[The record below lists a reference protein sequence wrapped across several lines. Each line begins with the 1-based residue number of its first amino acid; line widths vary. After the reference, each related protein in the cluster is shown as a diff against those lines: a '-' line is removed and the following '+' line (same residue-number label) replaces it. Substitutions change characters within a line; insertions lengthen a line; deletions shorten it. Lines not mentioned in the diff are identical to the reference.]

1 MGFSDL
7 GKKLSKLG
15 QDTKNGVQKM
25 SDSVSISNRISAEK
39 KSLERLYAAIG
50 EAVYKESPDIPK
62 EGLEDEWAAVKVAY
76 ANIASLGEQL
86 DHVKGI
92 IYCPNCGRPADKGDK
107 FCAKCGFRLD
117 NLQESLGG
125 KMAQDIKEAGREVGK
140 LAEGAADKTGE
151 MVGGAAADTRN
162 FFARLKDNASRLAK
176 NAGEKMKSKVTSGE
190 VEMDDFG
197 RHAMEEAE
205 EAKAEEMAKTEAAAE
220 AAEETAEAAAE
231 AVEET
236 SEAAAEAAEVTKE
249 GDEEIREAEE
259 AADGSVEETA
269 AAEESA
275 DGSGEAD
282 TSAGRTFGEDAW
294 EEEPSVSDAGE
305 NSEEAAEDPYKN
317 EFSAVDAMFGGA
329 EDAAADGA
337 APAEPASPAAAE
349 DEL

>member
-15 QDTKNGVQKM
+15 QDTKNGVQKV

-39 KSLERLYAAIG
+39 KSLERLFAAIG
-50 EAVYKESPDIPK
+50 ETVYKESPDVPK

-117 NLQESLGG
+117 NLQETLGG

-162 FFARLKDNASRLAK
+162 FFARLKDNASRFAK
-176 NAGEKMKSKVTSGE
+176 NAGEKMKSKVTSE
-190 VEMDDFG
+190 DVEMDDFG

-205 EAKAEEMAKTEAAAE
+205 EAAATAAAE
-220 AAEETAEAAAE
+220 AAEEMTGALADAAE
-231 AVEET
+231 EI
-236 SEAAAEAAEVTKE
+236 SEAGEADFESSEDMNEEESVAGSSEE
-249 GDEEIREAEE
+249 LDE
-259 AADGSVEETA
+259 
-269 AAEESA
+269 AEESA
-275 DGSGEAD
+275 DGSAEEMDGSD
-282 TSAGRTFGEDAW
+282 TEDAPVKEASETDA
-294 EEEPSVSDAGE
+294 EEISKKT
-305 NSEEAAEDPYKN
+305 EADPYKD
-317 EFSAVDAMFGGA
+317 EYRAVDAMFSEA
-329 EDAAADGA
+329 EEDSPADGA
-337 APAEPASPAAAE
+337 VPAEPAVPADTE
-349 DEL
+349 NEL

>member
-162 FFARLKDNASRLAK
+162 FFARLKDSASRFAK

-205 EAKAEEMAKTEAAAE
+205 EAKAEAMARTEAAAE
-220 AAEETAEAAAE
+220 AAEETA
-231 AVEET
+231 
-236 SEAAAEAAEVTKE
+236 EAAAEAAEVTKE

-275 DGSGEAD
+275 DGSGETD
-282 TSAGRTFGEDAW
+282 TSAGRTFGEDDW

-305 NSEEAAEDPYKN
+305 NSEETAEDPYKD

-329 EDAAADGA
+329 DEAAADGA
-337 APAEPASPAAAE
+337 APAEPASPAAPE

>member
-15 QDTKNGVQKM
+15 QDTQNGVQKV

-39 KSLERLYAAIG
+39 KSLERLFAAIG
-50 EAVYKESPDIPK
+50 ETVYKDSPDVPK

-117 NLQESLGG
+117 NLQETLGG

-162 FFARLKDNASRLAK
+162 FFARLKDNASRFAK
-176 NAGEKMKSKVTSGE
+176 NAGEKMKSKVTSE
-190 VEMDDFG
+190 DVEMDDFG

-205 EAKAEEMAKTEAAAE
+205 EAAAAAAAE
-220 AAEETAEAAAE
+220 AAEEMTGALADAAEEVSEAGEAAFE
-231 AVEET
+231 SSEDMNEEESVAGS
-236 SEAAAEAAEVTKE
+236 SEEL
-249 GDEEIREAEE
+249 DEAEE
-259 AADGSVEETA
+259 SSGES
-269 AAEESA
+269 AEESA
-275 DGSGEAD
+275 EAEKSADDSAEEMDGNDTEEASG
-282 TSAGRTFGEDAW
+282 T
-294 EEEPSVSDAGE
+294 EEEEIPKE
-305 NSEEAAEDPYKN
+305 TEEDPYKD
-317 EFSAVDAMFGGA
+317 EYRAVDAMFSEA
-329 EDAAADGA
+329 EEDSPADRA
-337 APAEPASPAAAE
+337 VPAEPAAPADAE
-349 DEL
+349 NEL

>member
-39 KSLERLYAAIG
+39 KSLERLFAAIG

-176 NAGEKMKSKVTSGE
+176 SAGEKMKSKVTSGE

-220 AAEETAEAAAE
+220 AAEVTAEAAAE
-231 AVEET
+231 TVEET
-236 SEAAAEAAEVTKE
+236 AETAAEAAEVTKE

-259 AADGSVEETA
+259 AVDESVEETA
-269 AAEESA
+269 
-275 DGSGEAD
+275 GQ
-282 TSAGRTFGEDAW
+282 TFGEDAW

-305 NSEEAAEDPYKN
+305 NSEEAAENPYKN

-337 APAEPASPAAAE
+337 APAEPAVPAAAE

>member
-176 NAGEKMKSKVTSGE
+176 SAGEKMKSKVTSGE

-197 RHAMEEAE
+197 RHAMEETE

-259 AADGSVEETA
+259 AVDESVEET
-269 AAEESA
+269 
-275 DGSGEAD
+275 
-282 TSAGRTFGEDAW
+282 AGRTFGEDAW

-305 NSEEAAEDPYKN
+305 NSEEAAEDLYKD

-329 EDAAADGA
+329 DEAAADGA
-337 APAEPASPAAAE
+337 APAEPASPAAPE

>member
-39 KSLERLYAAIG
+39 KSLERLFAAIG
-50 EAVYKESPDIPK
+50 ESVYKESPDIPK

-162 FFARLKDNASRLAK
+162 FFARLKDSASRFAK

-205 EAKAEEMAKTEAAAE
+205 EAKAEAMAKTEAAAE
-220 AAEETAEAAAE
+220 AAEVTAEAAAE
-231 AVEET
+231 TVEET
-236 SEAAAEAAEVTKE
+236 AETAAEAAEVTKE

-259 AADGSVEETA
+259 AVDESVEETA
-269 AAEESA
+269 
-275 DGSGEAD
+275 GQ
-282 TSAGRTFGEDAW
+282 TFGEDAW

-337 APAEPASPAAAE
+337 APAEPAVPAAAE

>member
-39 KSLERLYAAIG
+39 KSLERLFAAIG
-50 EAVYKESPDIPK
+50 ETVYKESPDIPK

-162 FFARLKDNASRLAK
+162 FFARLKDSASRFAK

-205 EAKAEEMAKTEAAAE
+205 EAKAEAMARTEAAAE
-220 AAEETAEAAAE
+220 AAEETA
-231 AVEET
+231 
-236 SEAAAEAAEVTKE
+236 EAAAEAAEVTKE

-275 DGSGEAD
+275 DGSGETD

-329 EDAAADGA
+329 EDDAADGA
-337 APAEPASPAAAE
+337 VPAEPASPAAAE

>member
-176 NAGEKMKSKVTSGE
+176 SAGEKMKSKVTSGE

-197 RHAMEEAE
+197 RHAMEETE

-249 GDEEIREAEE
+249 GDGEIREAEE
-259 AADGSVEETA
+259 AVDESVEET
-269 AAEESA
+269 
-275 DGSGEAD
+275 
-282 TSAGRTFGEDAW
+282 AGRTFGEDAW

-305 NSEEAAEDPYKN
+305 NSEEAPEDLYKD

-329 EDAAADGA
+329 DEAAADGA
-337 APAEPASPAAAE
+337 APAEPASPAAPE

>member
-1 MGFSDL
+1 
-7 GKKLSKLG
+7 
-15 QDTKNGVQKM
+15 
-25 SDSVSISNRISAEK
+25 
-39 KSLERLYAAIG
+39 
-50 EAVYKESPDIPK
+50 
-62 EGLEDEWAAVKVAY
+62 
-76 ANIASLGEQL
+76 
-86 DHVKGI
+86 
-92 IYCPNCGRPADKGDK
+92 
-107 FCAKCGFRLD
+107 
-117 NLQESLGG
+117 
-125 KMAQDIKEAGREVGK
+125 MAQDIKEAGREVGK

-162 FFARLKDNASRLAK
+162 FFARLKDSASRFAK

-205 EAKAEEMAKTEAAAE
+205 EAKAEAMARTESAAE
-220 AAEETAEAAAE
+220 AAEETA
-231 AVEET
+231 
-236 SEAAAEAAEVTKE
+236 EAAAEAAEVTKE

-259 AADGSVEETA
+259 AVDESVEETA
-269 AAEESA
+269 
-275 DGSGEAD
+275 GQ
-282 TSAGRTFGEDAW
+282 TFGEDAW

>member
-39 KSLERLYAAIG
+39 KSLERLFAAIG
-50 EAVYKESPDIPK
+50 ESVYKESPDIPK

-176 NAGEKMKSKVTSGE
+176 SAGEKMKSKVTSGE

-220 AAEETAEAAAE
+220 AAEVTAEAAAE
-231 AVEET
+231 TVEET
-236 SEAAAEAAEVTKE
+236 AETAAEAAEVTKE

-259 AADGSVEETA
+259 AVDESVEETA
-269 AAEESA
+269 
-275 DGSGEAD
+275 GQ
-282 TSAGRTFGEDAW
+282 TFGEDAW

-305 NSEEAAEDPYKN
+305 NSEEAAENPYKN

-337 APAEPASPAAAE
+337 APAEPAVPAAAE

>member
-39 KSLERLYAAIG
+39 KSLERLFAAIG
-50 EAVYKESPDIPK
+50 ESVYKESPDIPK

-162 FFARLKDNASRLAK
+162 FFARLKDSASRFAK

-220 AAEETAEAAAE
+220 AAE
-231 AVEET
+231 
-236 SEAAAEAAEVTKE
+236 VTKE

-275 DGSGEAD
+275 DGSGETD

-337 APAEPASPAAAE
+337 APAEPAVPAAAE

>member
-176 NAGEKMKSKVTSGE
+176 SAGEKMKSKVTSGE

-197 RHAMEEAE
+197 RHAMEETE

-259 AADGSVEETA
+259 AVDESVEET
-269 AAEESA
+269 
-275 DGSGEAD
+275 
-282 TSAGRTFGEDAW
+282 AGRTFGEDAW

-329 EDAAADGA
+329 DEAAADGA
-337 APAEPASPAAAE
+337 APAEPASPAAPE

>member
-176 NAGEKMKSKVTSGE
+176 SAGEKMKSKVTSGE

-197 RHAMEEAE
+197 RHAMEETE

-259 AADGSVEETA
+259 AVDESVEETA
-269 AAEESA
+269 
-275 DGSGEAD
+275 GQ
-282 TSAGRTFGEDAW
+282 TFGEDAW

-337 APAEPASPAAAE
+337 APAEPAFPAAAE

>member
-15 QDTKNGVQKM
+15 QDTKNGVQKV

-39 KSLERLYAAIG
+39 KSLERLFAAIG
-50 EAVYKESPDIPK
+50 ETVYKESPDVPK

-117 NLQESLGG
+117 NLQETLGG

-162 FFARLKDNASRLAK
+162 FFARLKDNASRFAK
-176 NAGEKMKSKVTSGE
+176 NAGEKMKSKVTSE
-190 VEMDDFG
+190 DVEMDDFG

-205 EAKAEEMAKTEAAAE
+205 EAAAAAAAE
-220 AAEETAEAAAE
+220 AAEEMAGA
-231 AVEET
+231 
-236 SEAAAEAAEVTKE
+236 S
-249 GDEEIREAEE
+249 
-259 AADGSVEETA
+259 AD
-269 AAEESA
+269 AAEEISEA
-275 DGSGEAD
+275 GEAD
-282 TSAGRTFGEDAW
+282 VESSEDMNEEESVAGSSEELAEAEKSADDSAEEMDGNDTEDAPVK
-294 EEEPSVSDAGE
+294 EASGTDAE
-305 NSEEAAEDPYKN
+305 DITKKTEEDPYKD
-317 EFSAVDAMFGGA
+317 EYRAVDAMFGEA
-329 EDAAADGA
+329 EEDSPADGA
-337 APAEPASPAAAE
+337 VPAEPAVPADTE
-349 DEL
+349 NEL

>member
-1 MGFSDL
+1 
-7 GKKLSKLG
+7 
-15 QDTKNGVQKM
+15 
-25 SDSVSISNRISAEK
+25 
-39 KSLERLYAAIG
+39 
-50 EAVYKESPDIPK
+50 
-62 EGLEDEWAAVKVAY
+62 
-76 ANIASLGEQL
+76 
-86 DHVKGI
+86 
-92 IYCPNCGRPADKGDK
+92 
-107 FCAKCGFRLD
+107 
-117 NLQESLGG
+117 
-125 KMAQDIKEAGREVGK
+125 MAQDIKEAGREVGK

-176 NAGEKMKSKVTSGE
+176 SAGEKMKSKVTSGE

-220 AAEETAEAAAE
+220 AAE
-231 AVEET
+231 
-236 SEAAAEAAEVTKE
+236 VTKE

-275 DGSGEAD
+275 DGSGETD